1 MNTLISGAERWLMLL
16 AGGLLLTACGS
27 GADKNQAP
35 SYRSIEGATM
45 GTYYRVQYRESEN
58 CATTQQ
64 ELDELLQGFNQSL
77 STYVVDSEISAF
89 NRADEEG
96 WQTLSPR
103 FSSVLQA
110 ALQVWRESEG
120 AFDVTIG
127 PLVNLWGFGP
137 VEVVEIPSLEAQRSA
152 ARWVGMEQLQL
163 DAANSA
169 ALKKVTGVYV
179 DLSAL
184 AKGLGVDEL
193 AEHMASKSCTDFM
206 MDIGGE
212 IRTEGSSPRG
222 RPWHIGIE
230 KPVAGR
236 LGSIQRVL
244 SVTGQGVATS
254 GDYRNFR
261 EVDGIRVDHVID
273 PRTGRPA
280 DNQVASVTVIHP
292 QAMYADAYATTI
304 MVLGGDAGLAL
315 AERLSLAVL
324 VIEKDADGAFVER
337 YTPAM
342 TAYLVA
348 PAS

>member
-1 MNTLISGAERWLMLL
+1 
-16 AGGLLLTACGS
+16 
-27 GADKNQAP
+27 
-35 SYRSIEGATM
+35 M